1 MLVKSANNGSLGVY
15 GVARRYC
22 MILSKLN
29 EEIDEIE
36 KLTEEFVSR
45 CDKLTYNIGVLEGR
59 IDTFAKEVEE
69 IKQRVE
75 VLDGTKM

>member
-1 MLVKSANNGSLGVY
+1 
-15 GVARRYC
+15 